1 MFWTYINPVPFLI
14 FSDFF
19 VVKTDLRTGSLEQVG
34 RVGCGRNVVIR
45 VGEENALF
53 GGGVVVK
60 VDAFGDVFVGK
71 DVAERKLSLG
81 EKGRVAQVNNHYSI
95 LR

>member
-1 MFWTYINPVPFLI
+1 MFWTYINPVLFLI

-60 VDAFGDVFVGK
+60 VDAFGDVLFGQN
-71 DVAERKLSLG
+71 VAKGKLSLG
-81 EKGRVAQVNNHYSI
+81 EKG
-95 LR
+95 